1 MKISTLKTLIQA
13 AGDRAV
19 SVSDY
24 HQEVMQLIDLFE
36 SESQTQLRPAIPHIP
51 QTVLQPAVFPAAQP
65 PYKGT
70 DKVPYHTICGCNT
83 ANGGNGIC
91 GCVMANKMVDPN
103 TATRSNWT
111 YSSTWDA
118 DDLLES

>member
-13 AGDRAV
+13 ASDRAV
-19 SVSDY
+19 SVYNY

-36 SESQTQLRPAIPHIP
+36 SESQTPVAPPIPYNPGPIP
-51 QTVLQPAVFPAAQP
+51 QPIMFPGAQP
-65 PYKGT
+65 PHTGGG
-70 DKVPYHTICGCNT
+70 KVPYHTICGCNS

-103 TATRSNWT
+103 TDTKSNWT
-111 YSSTWDA
+111 SISAWDA
-118 DDLLES
+118 DDLLKS